1 MSKPV
6 RQRPQALA
14 DFMGIADFLHSAS
27 PGASLKFIDAVE
39 SAFVLLSEHPAS
51 GSTRHASVLPELPV
65 PLRFHPIRGFPR
77 VLIYYLDLPE
87 AVEVIRL
94 WDAAR
99 GLDALIEDSE
109 EPS

>member
-6 RQRPQALA
+6 RQRPQALI
-14 DFMGIADFLHSAS
+14 DFMAIADFLHETS
-27 PGASLKFIDAVE
+27 PDASLKFIGAVE
-39 SAFVLLSEHPAS
+39 SAYALLSEHPGS
-51 GSTRHASVLPELPV
+51 GSMRHASVLPELPV
-65 PLRFHPIRGFPR
+65 PLRFHPVQGFPR